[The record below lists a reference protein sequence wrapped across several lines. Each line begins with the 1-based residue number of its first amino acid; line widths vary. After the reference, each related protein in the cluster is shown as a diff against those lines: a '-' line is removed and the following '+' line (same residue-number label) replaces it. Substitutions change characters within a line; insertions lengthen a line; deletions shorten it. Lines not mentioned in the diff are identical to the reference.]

1 MFRLVTFIASILLYY
16 VYPTAGQQLSAVT
29 TNQQELADSLLSFIA
44 DEKKLTRSL
53 GLEMDVLEMEMN
65 KLKAFRQNVT
75 CGCDPLPNPVVFS
88 TTMQN
93 NTQLIGI
100 GQELIFDT
108 VGTNVGN
115 GYDVRHGTFTAP
127 VDGVYEFSF
136 SVHVEGATVVGLD
149 LKKNGVVIARS
160 RSSQDSYGYYNM
172 ATNMVVV
179 ELKAGDDVWIEH
191 TTADSNTIFGRS
203 LTSFS
208 GQLILPYTV
217 KQTK

>member
-1 MFRLVTFIASILLYY
+1 MAAITAVILVYNG
-16 VYPTAGQQLSAVT
+16 YPTAGQQLSTVKT
-29 TNQQELADSLLSFIA
+29 DQQELADSLLSLIK
-44 DEKKLTRSL
+44 DDQKQIRSL
-53 GLEMDVLEMEMN
+53 GHEADVLEWEMN
-65 KLKAFRQNVT
+65 ELKALRQNVI

-88 TTMQN
+88 ATMQN
-93 NTQLIGI
+93 NITLVGIEQQL
-100 GQELIFDT
+100 LFDT
-108 VGTNVGN
+108 LRTNIGN

-136 SVHVEGATVVGLD
+136 SVYVEVSAVVGLD

-179 ELKAGDDVWIEH
+179 ELKAGDDIWIEH

-203 LTSFS
+203 MTSFS
-208 GQLILPYTV
+208 GQLILPYII
-217 KQTK
+217 